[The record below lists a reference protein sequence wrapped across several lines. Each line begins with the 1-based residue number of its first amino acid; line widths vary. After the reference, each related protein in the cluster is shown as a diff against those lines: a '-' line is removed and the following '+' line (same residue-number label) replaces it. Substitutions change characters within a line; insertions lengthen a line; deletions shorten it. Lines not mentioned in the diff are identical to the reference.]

1 MEQVGGKTK
10 IYRNSFETI
19 LKTEGGY
26 LMNNLSSKANVI
38 ASIVSGQL
46 LTDFDLLMEDDKF
59 RSKFKTMVKDTKI
72 SINDASDEL
81 IEYANNNIC

>member
-1 MEQVGGKTK
+1 MGQVGGKTK
-10 IYRNSFETI
+10 IYRNSFKTI
-19 LKTEGGY
+19 LTTEGGY

-46 LTDFDLLMEDDKF
+46 LTDFDLLMEDEEF

>member
-1 MEQVGGKTK
+1 MKPFYT
-10 IYRNSFETI
+10 
-19 LKTEGGY
+19 
-26 LMNNLSSKANVI
+26 KANVI

-46 LTDFDLLMEDDKF
+46 LTHFDLLMEDEEF

>member
-1 MEQVGGKTK
+1 MGGKTK
-10 IYRNSFETI
+10 IYSNSFETI
-19 LKTEGGY
+19 LTKEGGY

-46 LTDFDLLMEDDKF
+46 LTDFDLLMEDDEF